1 MIKSVQSQ
9 ITKGLNQVRQ
19 LFLGIVARS
28 GSKTLQL
35 RGLADETLQ
44 EIELYQHVGFN
55 SHIPNDARVVV
66 VPLQGK
72 TSKSIVVATTGGAV
86 VVHVAEGETCIYDQF
101 GHQVLLHKNGI
112 KMIGD
117 VEIVDGGLI
126 VEKDIQSKTE
136 ISDKTG
142 SMQEM
147 RDVYNPHV
155 HGNSPQTSSKM
166 E

>member
-9 ITKGLNQVRQ
+9 INKSLNQVRQ

-35 RGLADETLQ
+35 RGFADETLQ
-44 EIELYQHVGFN
+44 EIELYQQVGFN

-72 TSKSIVVATTGGAV
+72 TSKSIVIATTGGAV
-86 VVHVAEGETCIYDQF
+86 IVNVAEGETCIYDQF
-101 GHQVLLHKNGI
+101 GHQVLLHENGI

-117 VEIVDGGLI
+117 VEIIEGGLT
-126 VEKDIQSKTE
+126 VEKNIKSLAE

-142 SMQEM
+142 SMAQM
-147 RDVYNPHV
+147 RVVYNVHL
-155 HGNSPQTSSKM
+155 HGNSPTPNIPM

>member
-1 MIKSVQSQ
+1 MIEAVQSQ
-9 ITKGLNQVRQ
+9 ISKGLNQVRQ

-35 RGLADETLQ
+35 RGFADETLQ

-55 SHIPNDARVVV
+55 SHIPNDAKVVV

-86 VVHVAEGETCIYDQF
+86 VVNVAEGETCIYDQF
-101 GHQVLLHKNGI
+101 GHQVLLTDSGVKI
-112 KMIGD
+112 KGD
-117 VEIVDGGLI
+117 
-126 VEKDIQSKTE
+126 TE
-136 ISDKTG
+136 IEGKLKVTESIEAVQEVSDKTG
-142 SMQEM
+142 SMQRM
-147 RDVYNPHV
+147 RDVYNGHV
-155 HGNSPQTSSKM
+155 HGNSPQPNSKM

>member
-9 ITKGLNQVRQ
+9 IAKGLNQVRQ

-35 RGLADETLQ
+35 RGFADETLQ
-44 EIELYQHVGFN
+44 EIELYQQVGFN

-72 TSKSIVVATTGGAV
+72 TSKSIVIATTGGTV
-86 VVHVAEGETCIYDQF
+86 IVNVAEGETCIYDQF
-101 GHQVLLHKNGI
+101 GHQVLLTESGVKI
-112 KMIGD
+112 KGD
-117 VEIVDGGLI
+117 TEIEGALKVT
-126 VEKDIQSKTE
+126 ESIQSDGD
-136 ISDKTG
+136 ISDKKG
-142 SMQEM
+142 AMQAM
-147 RDVYNPHV
+147 RDVYNTHV
-155 HGNSPQTSSKM
+155 HGNSPQTAQKM

>member
-9 ITKGLNQVRQ
+9 ISKGLNQVRQ

-44 EIELYQHVGFN
+44 EIELYQQVGFN
-55 SHIPNDARVVV
+55 SHIPNDAKVVV

-101 GHQVLLHKNGI
+101 GHQVLLTESGVKI
-112 KMIGD
+112 KGNT
-117 VEIVDGGLI
+117 EIEGGLK
-126 VEKDIQSKTE
+126 VTE
-136 ISDKTG
+136 GIEAGEDVSDKTG
-142 SMQEM
+142 SMQGM

>member
-1 MIKSVQSQ
+1 MIKAVQAQ
-9 ITKGLNQVRQ
+9 IGKGLNQVRQ

-35 RGLADETLQ
+35 RGFADETLQ
-44 EIELYQHVGFN
+44 EIELYQQVGFN
-55 SHIPNDARVVV
+55 SHIPNDAKVVV

-72 TSKSIVVATTGGAV
+72 TSKSIVIATSGGSV
-86 VVHVAEGETCIYDQF
+86 VVNVSEGETCIYDQF
-101 GHQVLLHKNGI
+101 GHQVLLHEAGI
-112 KMIGD
+112 KMKGD
-117 VEIVDGGLI
+117 VEIVDGGLT
-126 VEKDIQSKTE
+126 VEKDIKSKAE
-136 ISDKTG
+136 ISDKKG
-142 SMQEM
+142 SMQGM

>member
-1 MIKSVQSQ
+1 MIEAVQSQ
-9 ITKGLNQVRQ
+9 IKKGLNQVRQ

-35 RGLADETLQ
+35 RGFADETLQ

-55 SHIPNDARVVV
+55 SHIPNDAKVVV

-86 VVHVAEGETCIYDQF
+86 VVNVAEGETCIYDQF
-101 GHQVLLHKNGI
+101 GHQVLLTASGVKI
-112 KMIGD
+112 KGD
-117 VEIVDGGLI
+117 
-126 VEKDIQSKTE
+126 TE
-136 ISDKTG
+136 IEGKLKVTESIEAAQEVSDKKG
-142 SMQEM
+142 SMQGM
-147 RDVYNPHV
+147 RDVYNGHV
-155 HGNSPQTSSKM
+155 HGNSPVPNKPM